1 MVSRVLASSFP
12 IASRPAVHW
21 QCFSWPCLGSRKCLP
36 FQLLACPA
44 GFFSSLAPPAPVW
57 MGAGGCAVGGI
68 TSVSASE
75 GWYSPGVFGVRSG
88 PKQEILSSCG
98 QHRKGWSWSV
108 RVIVDPLLPFSFQPA
123 CSLSRSFPYPPGP
136 LASVTPRTGVQ
147 EASLLAPQRSAEAQ
161 SSTGLPCGVLTRLWL
176 HVLADRAKRRRLREE
191 RAWLLAQGKALPPQL
206 SHLDPQSPPRAE
218 KRTRDP

>member
-1 MVSRVLASSFP
+1 M
-12 IASRPAVHW
+12 
-21 QCFSWPCLGSRKCLP
+21 
-36 FQLLACPA
+36 
-44 GFFSSLAPPAPVW
+44 
-57 MGAGGCAVGGI
+57 
-68 TSVSASE
+68 
-75 GWYSPGVFGVRSG
+75 
-88 PKQEILSSCG
+88 
-98 QHRKGWSWSV
+98 

-136 LASVTPRTGVQ
+136 LASLTSLSVTPRTGVQ
-147 EASLLAPQRSAEAQ
+147 EASLLSPQRSAEGAVEHG
-161 SSTGLPCGVLTRLWL
+161 SPLWRPDTPVL